1 METGRSPASLAG
13 SPSLS
18 SGFTLDTGALV
29 DREGALEKNVARD
42 RTLPLLRVGW
52 RVPPHVPAIQEVVR
66 LCRLRPYCD
75 AWVSLFEVPL
85 LPVPQVEPHCEP
97 PVARTSRPGPNLV
110 TYLRS
115 LVRQYSV
122 RRGCDGDSQVPRDTA
137 GRSRGTL
144 LPGTRRDGPPWS
156 FLKGRAAGVFA
167 NDPYWSIVVDH
178 WVVDHGKWFEIAQ
191 KMAQAARAG
200 LAFERQQLKEILAS
214 GNENTFLRQA
224 SRPVEPSNDYV
235 CCRSEWLWQDQ
246 L

>member
-29 DREGALEKNVARD
+29 EREGALEKNVARD

-66 LCRLRPYCD
+66 LCRLRPYGD

-85 LPVPQVEPHCEP
+85 RPVPQVEPHCEP

-110 TYLRS
+110 TYLRR

-122 RRGCDGDSQVPRDTA
+122 CRGCDVDSQVPRDTA

-167 NDPYWSIVVDH
+167 NDPYRSIVVNH
-178 WVVDHGKWFEIAQ
+178 WKAVRG
-191 KMAQAARAG
+191 
-200 LAFERQQLKEILAS
+200 
-214 GNENTFLRQA
+214 
-224 SRPVEPSNDYV
+224 
-235 CCRSEWLWQDQ
+235 RSEDGPGGPGWAGFRKTAAERDSCQRQ
-246 L
+246 RKHVPSSSQSSR